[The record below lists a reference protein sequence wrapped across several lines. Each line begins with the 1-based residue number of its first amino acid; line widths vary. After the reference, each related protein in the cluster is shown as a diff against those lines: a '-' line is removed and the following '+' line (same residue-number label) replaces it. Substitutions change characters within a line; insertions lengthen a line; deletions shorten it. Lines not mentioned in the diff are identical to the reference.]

1 MHETAGKLEE
11 SLFFLGEGENSFK
24 EKTSPER
31 KLLIFEIK
39 GGRFENVNVRQ
50 NYILQFCF
58 CLK

>member
-24 EKTSPER
+24 EKR

-39 GGRFENVNVRQ
+39 WGRFENANVRQ